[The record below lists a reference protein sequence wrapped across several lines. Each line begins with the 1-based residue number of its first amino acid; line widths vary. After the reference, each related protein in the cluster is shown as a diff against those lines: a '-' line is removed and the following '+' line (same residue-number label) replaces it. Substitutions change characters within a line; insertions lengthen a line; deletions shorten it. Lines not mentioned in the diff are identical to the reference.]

1 MGGRRLPYRTPN
13 LLEPFHLEK
22 RMMNDYLNHLAG
34 SWDLTG
40 RMGSTELHQKVE
52 AHWVL
57 QGLFL
62 QMHFLQQDAPAPGR
76 SLYEAIYMLG
86 YDEKTDVYV
95 MHLFDTFG
103 VSYAITP
110 GMGQRQGDSVEFIF
124 DYPEGPFSNTFSWVE
139 ASGQWEMLLRAADP
153 EGGWRVFATKTLT
166 RA

>member
-1 MGGRRLPYRTPN
+1 
-13 LLEPFHLEK
+13 
-22 RMMNDYLNHLAG
+22 MMNDYLNHLAG

-40 RMGSTELHQKVE
+40 RMGSTELHQEVE

-76 SLYEAIYMLG
+76 TLYEAIYMFG

-103 VSYAITP
+103 VSYANTP

-124 DYPEGPFSNTFSWVE
+124 DYPEVPSRTPSPGLRP
-139 ASGQWEMLLRAADP
+139 AGSGRCCCVQRTLRAD
-153 EGGWRVFATKTLT
+153 GGFSPPKH
-166 RA
+166 